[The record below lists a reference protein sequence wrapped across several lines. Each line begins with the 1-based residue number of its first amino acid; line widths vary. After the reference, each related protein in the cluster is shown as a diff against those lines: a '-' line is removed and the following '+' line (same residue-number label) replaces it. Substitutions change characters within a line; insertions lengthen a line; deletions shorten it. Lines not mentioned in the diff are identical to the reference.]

1 MSKSLQEKELET
13 LILQFFNQNRAV
25 NFATIAAKIGLNITA
40 KSEGRIPVKFMFPLI
55 QRITKYGF
63 SIGKYEFWT
72 AETDKEL
79 ICIYAVN
86 LSDSIKTES
95 LKFIKIESIED
106 LFKLMNNEK

>member
-25 NFATIAAKIGLNITA
+25 NFATIANKIGLRRSA
-40 KSEGRIPVKFMFPLI
+40 KSEKEIPVKSMFPII
-55 QRITKYGF
+55 QQIAKYGF
-63 SIGKYEFWT
+63 SIGDYGFWI
-72 AETDKEL
+72 EEIDKD
-79 ICIYAVN
+79 IIWIYAVD

-106 LFKLMNNEK
+106 IFKIMNNEK